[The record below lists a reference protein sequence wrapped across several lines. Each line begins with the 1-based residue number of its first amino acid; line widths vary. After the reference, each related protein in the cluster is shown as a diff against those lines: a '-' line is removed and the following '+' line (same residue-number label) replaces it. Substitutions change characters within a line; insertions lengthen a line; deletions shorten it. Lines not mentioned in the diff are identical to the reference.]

1 MAKFADVCAGI
12 RARKPILLPLPGA
25 QIDSATGEW
34 VAEEGKTVPLDIR
47 ALREDEYQDVLTFAM
62 KWAKK
67 HGLES
72 PEDGDPLYER
82 AKMIQTLALTCID
95 KDSPKNAPA
104 PFFDGGFEQIRT
116 SEIMTP
122 EVIGYLYLQQQLWQD
137 EISPLKK
144 DMTPAEFL
152 AAAAAMAQVGD
163 QAEGKGEQQRQGSG
177 LGGRGR
183 AGFVGITQLHQLP
196 ALQAD
201 RAGMHE
207 AFACRLTGQGQAL
220 WAGLSGGDRAVGNQ
234 GNGLGAVLAR
244 IAQTGRH
251 RLAQG
256 REAAVAQGAGRGE
269 EGDAVAIDQHERLAA
284 VGQGL
289 LQGIELLFDDDDAEQ
304 LLLTAQRGGEEVAR
318 LAGGD
323 ADTVEAAQALADGIA
338 EIGAEVVVVTD
349 KAVRLPPVAGGHGQP
364 LGIDQEGRRQ
374 MGALLDRLE
383 IGVGSGLPGGIL
395 RGIEQGGQAGVEGE
409 QAGQGFVPSERGFQ
423 REGERVEAVLC
434 FAPGMVE
441 VVGEQALKGQPADEQ
456 AKRQRRPGQKG
467 GAAQGRKIGEKAV
480 HPDILPILAI
490 FLSRPPPASFRH
502 RHGAAALP

>member
-152 AAAAAMAQVGD
+152 AAAVETAKGNMAF
-163 QAEGKGEQQRQGSG
+163 
-177 LGGRGR
+177 
-183 AGFVGITQLHQLP
+183 FVNSRPG
-196 ALQAD
+196 
-201 RAGMHE
+201 
-207 AFACRLTGQGQAL
+207 AL
-220 WAGLSGGDRAVGNQ
+220 WNFTRT
-234 GNGLGAVLAR
+234 LAS
-244 IAQTGRH
+244 QLVSS
-251 RLAQG
+251 LASSSQSSQSSTP
-256 REAAVAQGAGRGE
+256 REMTSDSESRSETKSPESEPTE
-269 EGDAVAIDQHERLAA
+269 E
-284 VGQGL
+284 
-289 LQGIELLFDDDDAEQ
+289 
-304 LLLTAQRGGEEVAR
+304 
-318 LAGGD
+318 
-323 ADTVEAAQALADGIA
+323 
-338 EIGAEVVVVTD
+338 
-349 KAVRLPPVAGGHGQP
+349 
-364 LGIDQEGRRQ
+364 
-374 MGALLDRLE
+374 
-383 IGVGSGLPGGIL
+383 
-395 RGIEQGGQAGVEGE
+395 
-409 QAGQGFVPSERGFQ
+409 PS
-423 REGERVEAVLC
+423 
-434 FAPGMVE
+434 
-441 VVGEQALKGQPADEQ
+441 
-456 AKRQRRPGQKG
+456 
-467 GAAQGRKIGEKAV
+467 
-480 HPDILPILAI
+480 
-490 FLSRPPPASFRH
+490 S
-502 RHGAAALP
+502 